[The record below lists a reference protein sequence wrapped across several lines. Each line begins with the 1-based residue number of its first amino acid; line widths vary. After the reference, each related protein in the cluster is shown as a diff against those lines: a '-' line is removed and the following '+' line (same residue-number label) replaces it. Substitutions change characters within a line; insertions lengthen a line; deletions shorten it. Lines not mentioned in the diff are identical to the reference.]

1 MSFGPLESALK
12 RALEAPKNIPVSS
25 LAGMLCCD
33 DAGFWEEVRSASYSL
48 KLKHIGPAVSFRG
61 LVECSNVCAKDCFY
75 CGIRKSNKNVCRY
88 SLRES
93 EIIESALLAKELGY
107 GSVALQSGEIESE
120 ANTAKFEEV
129 LKAISQYLG
138 VTLSLGE
145 QTEKVFQR
153 WRDAGAKR
161 YLLRIETSDRELY
174 SRIHP
179 NSCDFLRRKN
189 CLRILRDLDYQVG
202 TGVMIGLP
210 GQSFDMLAR
219 DIAFFGETDVDMI
232 GMGPYIPHPDTPL
245 KGAWDSEKAYKLG
258 LKMIALTRLYL
269 HDVNIAATTALQALS
284 PRGREEG
291 LLYGAN
297 VMMPN
302 ITPLK
307 YRESYKLYADKPQ
320 TDENSAESRE
330 ALSEAIRSIGE
341 RINYH
346 SEGNSPH
353 YLARHG

>member
-1 MSFGPLESALK
+1 
-12 RALEAPKNIPVSS
+12 
-25 LAGMLCCD
+25 
-33 DAGFWEEVRSASYSL
+33 
-48 KLKHIGPAVSFRG
+48 
-61 LVECSNVCAKDCFY
+61 
-75 CGIRKSNKNVCRY
+75 
-88 SLRES
+88 
-93 EIIESALLAKELGY
+93 
-107 GSVALQSGEIESE
+107 
-120 ANTAKFEEV
+120 
-129 LKAISQYLG
+129 
-138 VTLSLGE
+138 
-145 QTEKVFQR
+145 VFQR

-179 NSCDFLRRKN
+179 SSCDFLRRQN

-210 GQSFDMLAR
+210 GQTFDMLAR

-245 KGAWDSEKAYKLG
+245 KGAWDSEKAYRLG

-307 YRESYKLYADKPQ
+307 YRENYKLYADKPQ

-353 YLARHG
+353 YLARHS